1 MTPEIPC
8 GPCNCPPEK
17 CLDFRRQAANPDW
30 KATFPPT
37 DQAGTMR
44 DRIADLERENRQL
57 ASGRKEDLDSLVDA
71 YMEKHRAAYVSEGN
85 AALTALLIAQG
96 HGAGCAE
103 SSELFEC
110 KKCGWDCS
118 SNREC
123 KRCGAQER
131 PVPSRPYPCDCHLRD
146 IPAAA
151 KEFHLAVVEL
161 VRAARE
167 LRLRDDSE
175 YCGPRATAMYA
186 ALDAPALR
194 VIA

>member
-8 GPCNCPPEK
+8 GPCN
-17 CLDFRRQAANPDW
+17 FRRQAANPDW

-96 HGAGCAE
+96 HAE
-103 SSELFEC
+103 WCVREQ
-110 KKCGWDCS
+110 CGHCGNS
-118 SNREC
+118 
-123 KRCGAQER
+123 RCHYF
-131 PVPSRPYPCDCHLRD
+131 VPCEAPCNCHLAD

-151 KEFHLAVVEL
+151 KEIHFAVVEL

-186 ALDAPALR
+186 ALEAPALR
-194 VIA
+194 EIA